1 MSDRKNI
8 FYLFFI
14 LSGIIFFARLFYIQ
28 VIDDSYKLSAENN
41 VIRTIRMFPPRGF
54 IFDRNGELL
63 VFNQPAYDLMVVPK
77 QVPAIDTAAFCALFG
92 ITHQNFNAYLAKA
105 SEGYFYYKQT
115 PFIRQIRKEDY
126 ARIQDQL
133 FKYPGFT
140 FEKRIFRDYTHQT
153 AANIFGYIGEVSPDQ
168 VEGSGR
174 KYRNGDLIG
183 KSGIE
188 KSYEDDLRGKPGV
201 KRIMVDKL
209 NREKG
214 QFNNGLY
221 DTLPVPGSD
230 LTTTLHVQLQ
240 MYAESLM
247 AGKRGS
253 IVAIEPSTGE
263 ILALVTSPNFDPN
276 LLVGRERTRNFSM
289 LYIDSINKPLYDR
302 ALLAEYPPGST
313 FKVVNALIGLQEGV
327 ITPQTTY
334 TCFGA
339 YRVGNLR
346 VGCHCAAGTAI
357 SLRNSISKSCNT
369 YYCTIYKSIIDKFP
383 TPQVGMDAWYNHVKS
398 FGLGQFFGNDLSTGR
413 KGFVPDG
420 AYFDKAYRSTK
431 WKSLSTVSLGIGQ
444 GELTVTPLQ
453 LANVAAIVANRG
465 FYYTPHIVKKI
476 DAVAIKTPEFTK
488 PKYTTVDAHHF
499 EDVVTGM
506 WDVFELG
513 TARGARLA
521 GTEMCGKTGTAE
533 NPHGQDHSIFIAFA
547 PRENPQIAI
556 SIIVENG
563 YWGSRWAA
571 PIASLMVEHYLTGKI
586 TRPEMEKR
594 MREGDLSGEYAQQL
608 LKKKKPK
615 NATSTTDA
623 GE

>member
-1 MSDRKNI
+1 MSDRKQI
-8 FYLFFI
+8 FYVFFI
-14 LSGIIFFARLFYIQ
+14 LSGLIFLARLFYIQ

-54 IFDRNGELL
+54 IFDRNDSLL

-77 QVPAIDTAAFCALFG
+77 QVPAMDTVAFCALFG
-92 ITHQNFNAYLAKA
+92 ITQENFKQYLAKS

-133 FKYPGFT
+133 FKFPGFT
-140 FEKRIFRDYTHQT
+140 FEKRIFRDYSYQT
-153 AANIFGYIGEVSPDQ
+153 AANIFGYIGEVTPEQ
-168 VEGSGR
+168 VESSGR
-174 KYRNGDLIG
+174 KYRSGDLIG

-188 KSYEDDLRGKPGV
+188 KSYEDQLRGKPGV

-214 QFNNGLY
+214 RFNDGLY

-230 LTTTLHVQLQ
+230 LTTTLDIQLQ
-240 MYAESLM
+240 MYAEKLM

-253 IVAIEPSTGE
+253 IVAIEPATGE
-263 ILALVTSPNFDPN
+263 ILALVTSPSYDPN
-276 LLVGRERTRNFSM
+276 LLVGRERTKNFSM
-289 LYIDSINKPLYDR
+289 LYVDSFSKPLFDR

-334 TCFGA
+334 MCFGA
-339 YRVGNLR
+339 YQVGNLR
-346 VGCHCAAGTAI
+346 VGCHCPSGSAI

-369 YYCTIYKSIIDKFP
+369 YYCSIYKAIIDKFP
-383 TPQVGMDAWYNHVKS
+383 TPQEGMDAWNHHVKS

-420 AYFDKAYRSTK
+420 AYFDKAYRTTK

-476 DAVAIKTPEFTK
+476 DGQAIKDPEFTK
-488 PKYTTVDAHHF
+488 PKYTTVDAVHF
-499 EDVVTGM
+499 HEVVEGM
-506 WDVFELG
+506 WDVFEVG
-513 TARGARLA
+513 TARGARLE
-521 GTEMCGKTGTAE
+521 GIDMCGKTGTAE

-547 PRENPQIAI
+547 PKDNPKIAI

-571 PIASLMVEHYLTGKI
+571 PIASLMTELYLTDTI
-586 TRPEMEKR
+586 TRPAMEQR
-594 MREGDLSGEYAQQL
+594 MIEGDLSSEYAQQL
-608 LKKKKPK
+608 IRKKGTKNPKPT
-615 NATSTTDA
+615 ADA